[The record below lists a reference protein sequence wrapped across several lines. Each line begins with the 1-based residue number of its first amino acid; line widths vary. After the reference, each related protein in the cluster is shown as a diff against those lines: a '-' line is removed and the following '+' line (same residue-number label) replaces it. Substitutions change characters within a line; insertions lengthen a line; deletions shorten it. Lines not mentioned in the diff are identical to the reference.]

1 MNRKAPYGT
10 TTITLSIPAEERS
23 FFDELAEDGYNRSFL
38 MLGMTGI
45 LRNLYKVHIQFPGGL
60 PATIRF
66 LKEETAKADFFKKFP
81 EIYRKNSRS

>member
-1 MNRKAPYGT
+1 MNRKALYGT

-23 FFDELAEDGYNRSFL
+23 FFDELANDGYNRSFL
-38 MLGMTGI
+38 MLGMTAI

-66 LKEETAKADFFKKFP
+66 LKEETAKPDFFRRFP
-81 EIYRKNSRS
+81 EVFQHAEGN